1 MFNLY
6 MRVMSIDTHVDS
18 YECTVISTGMAVDV
32 GDATSIVDAINLT
45 FIYDKINE
53 ADCFTAR
60 PTIVST

>member
-1 MFNLY
+1 
-6 MRVMSIDTHVDS
+6 
-18 YECTVISTGMAVDV
+18 MAVDV

-60 PTIVST
+60 PTIVSVHDGPKGGVSFLCKN